1 MCSCKMFM
9 FFYISSFSYFR
20 TFIALAL
27 QMRVSDLQP
36 AVESFFLVHATAA
49 EERRLAADG
58 REVRSAQEQRTR
70 ENPAP
75 PEVAI
80 IQPDVAPA
88 TDSDGNAAT
97 QPAPVCFNFNWEVT
111 PSPVTLS
118 PDQQKFLKFAGLL
131 NYENNM

>member
-9 FFYISSFSYFR
+9 FFNISSFSYFR

-27 QMRVSDLQP
+27 QMCVSDLQP

-75 PEVAI
+75 PEVA
-80 IQPDVAPA
+80 VHS
-88 TDSDGNAAT
+88 T
-97 QPAPVCFNFNWEVT
+97 
-111 PSPVTLS
+111 
-118 PDQQKFLKFAGLL
+118 
-131 NYENNM
+131 